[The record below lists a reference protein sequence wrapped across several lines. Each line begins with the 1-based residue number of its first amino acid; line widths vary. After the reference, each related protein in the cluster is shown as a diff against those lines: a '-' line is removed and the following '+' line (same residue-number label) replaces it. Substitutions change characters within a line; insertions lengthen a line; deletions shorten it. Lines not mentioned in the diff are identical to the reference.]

1 MKRESLWRARR
12 VLSQPSGP
20 FNSVSSRWKVRG
32 RLSYRR
38 SRCIRMM
45 HHSRRTT
52 GLSCVA
58 GVARCAP
65 LFPSTRASGSL
76 VVAVD
81 YKRLEPAFP
90 LVLGNRLE
98 HQLHVSASL
107 CN

>member
-1 MKRESLWRARR
+1 MKRELLWRAQR

-32 RLSYRR
+32 RLGYGR

-45 HHSRRTT
+45 HLSQRTT

-90 LVLGNRLE
+90 LALGNRLE
-98 HQLHVSASL
+98 HQPHASASL